1 MLFKT
6 KTIFMKLEV
15 LLASHKR
22 GALSSIHY
30 IFTSAR
36 EQSRAST
43 SAMSAGKSLSI
54 ARRATSMRV
63 LLLAGGVRDNFLVN
77 TYARVQRERF
87 PAFFVRLK
95 TRFFF

>member
-1 MLFKT
+1 MRFKT

-22 GALSSIHY
+22 GAFSSIHY
-30 IFTSAR
+30 VTSAR

>member
-1 MLFKT
+1 
-6 KTIFMKLEV
+6 
-15 LLASHKR
+15 
-22 GALSSIHY
+22 
-30 IFTSAR
+30 
-36 EQSRAST
+36 
-43 SAMSAGKSLSI
+43 MSAGKSLSI

-77 TYARVQRERF
+77 TYAGVQRERF